1 MKPDKTFDV
10 DFKMK
15 FYAQYYGQ
23 KIIRSTLLEHPDNR
37 STIDADKF
45 KIPHTIL
52 NSRLELKSTDDITNE
67 DKRVLEQS
75 IIGFVESIFEVG
87 NFMYLKCNSSI
98 SEDAI
103 TIPLNTYHIDYLRS
117 QGYALPFMEYS
128 VFDLTLLDYIYIKE

>member
-1 MKPDKTFDV
+1 MKTDKTFDL

-23 KIIRSTLLEHPDNR
+23 KIIKSNLGGFL
-37 STIDADKF
+37 SVIDADKF

-52 NSRLELKSTDDITNE
+52 NSRLELKSIDDITNE
-67 DKRVLEQS
+67 DKRVLQQS

-87 NFMYLKCNSSI
+87 KFMYLKCNSSI

-128 VFDLTLLDYIYIKE
+128 VFDLTLLDYIYIK